1 MRIPMNNIL
10 IIINKDIVN
19 KYHEYYFQKY
29 PKRKVK
35 PIDKPIPPS
44 LNKFITFGRMQQ
56 NSLKQKY
63 KEFSIWLS
71 SYYSIDNLNLD
82 NVIFNYT
89 FFFPDKRRRDFDNL
103 LLTPKFINDG
113 FVEAKVLKDDDGEKL
128 KIEFENFQYDKINP
142 RVEIIIKERNK

>member
-1 MRIPMNNIL
+1 MNNIL